1 MSAPPRPHRTEDTAV
16 IQPLRVAVIGCG
28 WAGRYVHLTPLRAAG
43 AAATL
48 AWVVDADPVQAGAA
62 AQEFGALQHGTSLDA
77 VLADPTVEAV
87 IVATPTS
94 LHAAHTIAAVRAGK
108 HVLVEKPMAASAAE
122 AGTMDAAARAA
133 GVVLMVAHC
142 CRFLPAFVEARRL
155 IAIGRIGRP
164 LQIQSRRNLH
174 MSDER
179 IKPWWK
185 HERPDGFLL
194 SWLGSH
200 IVDVTIW
207 LLGGAPTRVA
217 AEFGRSRPDLAGDD
231 AFALLMCFEPGVI
244 VSIEQSID
252 ARDPEHD
259 YLIIGSAGTLRIRD
273 YVALALDD
281 EPVDLDRGAPPG
293 VPPTSHSCYPPQ
305 QEEFFA
311 AIRERRT
318 PAISGSD
325 GIMTM
330 EVIDACYR
338 AGRSHPVETL
348 AAGTAPGVRG
358 MDGTTVPMS
367 SRRAEDA

>member
-1 MSAPPRPHRTEDTAV
+1 M
-16 IQPLRVAVIGCG
+16 IQPVRVAVIGCG

-48 AWVVDADPVQAGAA
+48 AWVVDAGPVQAAAA
-62 AQEFGALQHGTSLDA
+62 AQEFGALQYGTSLDA
-77 VLADPTVEAV
+77 VLADRAVDAV
-87 IVATPTS
+87 IIATPTA
-94 LHAAHTIAAVRAGK
+94 LHAPHTLAAVRAGK
-108 HVLVEKPMAASAAE
+108 HVLVEKPMASSAAE
-122 AGTMDAAARAA
+122 ARAMDAAARAA

-155 IAIGRIGRP
+155 IATGRIGRL
-164 LQIQSRRNLH
+164 LQIQSRRNVH
-174 MSDER
+174 ISDKR
-179 IKPWWK
+179 IKPWWP

-200 IVDVTIW
+200 IVDLTIW
-207 LLGGAPTRVA
+207 LLDSIPKRVA
-217 AEFGRSRPDLAGDD
+217 AEFGHSRPHLAGDA
-231 AFALLMCFEPGVI
+231 AFALLMWFEPGVI
-244 VSIEQSID
+244 VAIEQSMD

-273 YVALALDD
+273 YVALTLDG
-281 EPVDLDRGAPPG
+281 EPVDLDMDGSPG
-293 VPPTSHSCYPPQ
+293 VPLTSHSCYPPQ
-305 QEEFFA
+305 QQEFFA
-311 AIRERRT
+311 AIHEHRT

-338 AGRSHPVETL
+338 AGRSHTVETL
-348 AAGTAPGVRG
+348 AAGTTASVRG
-358 MDGTTVPMS
+358 MDNPTGPMS